1 MRACAWQVA
10 ATYSF
15 DRPSASIHVK
25 EEKDTAQSTRSP
37 IEKLVPEDAQSPT
50 FTVLKGALIEPAPEA
65 EIPTIS
71 AGGTRA
77 PLSKLEKDTVE
88 GVHSSPHSALEIV
101 ESLPQQSVTLA
112 PKPRKSCRECR
123 QSPATVK
130 GDRTFVECTLSTCSA
145 GFSGYQAELYHAPGK
160 FCSRCLVRCYAYP
173 PAAIDPATFKC
184 PVCTNAK
191 VCVPGPDAAKTNS
204 KACSRTRAPTAK
216 QTGDPHRKDASTTGA
231 ASAGIRKRSRVRPAK
246 RRQATPMT
254 PLLSVGTAVVTEE
267 GLPGVVRGSGNGFF
281 TVELTSGDAP
291 GVADRGTAAKASPIV
306 VKRRG
311 TALQLKTAVQ
321 FSDRGIQ
328 GDGGSEDN
336 DGDEVPGSESKG
348 GILSQDASSDGRPTA
363 NATVSPSV
371 EERSEEEEVQ
381 TYTGGLRASDVLR
394 YIATQHPQV
403 LQEAVDTTRANS
415 GAYR

>member
-1 MRACAWQVA
+1 MQVA

-15 DRPSASIHVK
+15 DRPSASIHANAK
-25 EEKDTAQSTRSP
+25 DEKRSAGS
-37 IEKLVPEDAQSPT
+37 AQSPT
-50 FTVLKGALIEPAPEA
+50 EKLAVEGAQSPTLTVLKATMVEPAPEA

-71 AGGTRA
+71 TGGTRA
-77 PLSKLEKDTVE
+77 QLSKVEKDAVE
-88 GVHSSPHSALEIV
+88 GARSPPYTVLETG
-101 ESLPQQSVTLA
+101 ESLPSQTAKLA

-145 GFSGYQAELYHAPGK
+145 GFSGYQSELYHAPGK
-160 FCSRCLVRCYAYP
+160 FCSRCLVRRYAYP

-184 PVCTNAK
+184 PICTNAQI
-191 VCVPGPDAAKTNS
+191 CVPSADAAATKKS
-204 KACSRTRAPTAK
+204 KASSRTRAPAAK
-216 QTGDPHRKDASTTGA
+216 QTGDPHRKAASTAGA
-231 ASAGIRKRSRVRPAK
+231 AGAGIRKRSRVRPAK

-281 TVELTSGDAP
+281 TVELTSGDAQ
-291 GVADRGTAAKASPIV
+291 GVGDRRTAAPTSSVV

-311 TALQLKTAVQ
+311 TALQLKSERPRSGRTQ
-321 FSDRGIQ
+321 NDSEQYDS
-328 GDGGSEDN
+328 DGGQEDN
-336 DGDEVPGSESKG
+336 DGDATPESESKG
-348 GILSQDASSDGRPTA
+348 SLSHDASSGGCSTA
-363 NATVSPSV
+363 DAAMSASV
-371 EERSEEEEVQ
+371 EEFTEAEQVQ

-403 LQEAVDTTRANS
+403 LQEAVDATSNI
-415 GAYR
+415 